1 MNSLGGVGFL
11 VGVLRAVLV
20 LPAAASSAGTKISFR
35 SLDRKHS
42 HHLSGTLCRPEK
54 PPGPVPAIVLVY
66 GTSGMDLRGEF
77 YRASILGAGIASF
90 EVDFKTGV
98 YSGALARP
106 KLDTFLP
113 MAFAA
118 LKELRKLPSIDPRRI
133 GIMGFSVGG
142 HIGLRTV
149 MESNLKQWM
158 GAEKGFVV

>member
-1 MNSLGGVGFL
+1 
-11 VGVLRAVLV
+11 
-20 LPAAASSAGTKISFR
+20 
-35 SLDRKHS
+35 
-42 HHLSGTLCRPEK
+42 
-54 PPGPVPAIVLVY
+54 
-66 GTSGMDLRGEF
+66 MDVRGEF

-98 YSGALARP
+98 DSGALTRP
-106 KLDTFLP
+106 RLDTFLP

-118 LKELRKLPSIDPRRI
+118 LKELRKLPSIEPHRI